1 MTGVQLSKQET
12 KIITSLSTG
21 SLYKEIAS
29 DHQISIN
36 TVKKHLKSIYRKLHV
51 NKRTQ
56 AIEMYLGSMVN
67 PNQNEPSNVF

>member
-51 NKRTQ
+51 NKRTHATQ
-56 AIEMYLGSMVN
+56 MYLGSMS
-67 PNQNEPSNVF
+67 NQGEPANVF

>member
-1 MTGVQLSKQET
+1 MSGAPLSKQET
-12 KIITSLSTG
+12 KIVAALSTG

-36 TVKKHLKSIYRKLHV
+36 TVKKHLKSIYRKMNV

-56 AIEMYLGSMVN
+56 AAELFLQSQMKVEQPMAA
-67 PNQNEPSNVF
+67 F